1 MRGPPPWVAVD
12 ERAISRRALLAGA
25 AALAASGRLT
35 PVGSALGLDRYQDT
49 HHFVSEPDLKPP
61 KVRVLRSVAGTAPG
75 LLFISPSSG
84 PGQRGPLIVDRTGQ
98 PVWFRQTPHVATTN
112 FRAGLY
118 KGKPVLSWWE
128 GKTTHG
134 LGDGDH
140 VIVDSS
146 YREIARFPAGGGL
159 AADLHELILTPQST
173 ALVTAWDLVNGVVEG
188 VVQELEI
195 PSAKVLFEWR
205 SLDHVP
211 TSETY
216 AGRGAQFDYFHIN
229 SIDIHPSGDLLVS
242 ARNTWAVYRI
252 ARPSGKVVWRLGGKR
267 SDFKLGPGAH
277 FSWQHD
283 ARALGASGL
292 TLFDNADSPREEPQ
306 TRGLVLALDE
316 TRRRASLVRAYTHTP
331 PVLAH
336 MFGSVQAH
344 TNGNVLVG
352 WGASPLF
359 TEYSS
364 DGRVLFDATLPP
376 PGGQSYRA
384 LRLPWV
390 GRPAAKPALAVKD
403 GRLYASWNG
412 STETRSWRVVA
423 GTTTRTIPRRG
434 FETAIAVPPRAKTVA
449 VAALD
454 AAGRP
459 LATSDTVRVA

>member
-1 MRGPPPWVAVD
+1 MT
-12 ERAISRRALLAGA
+12 RRTLLAGA
-25 AALAASGRLT
+25 TGAALAGPLARAASAFELVEAGRF
-35 PVGSALGLDRYQDT
+35 QET

-61 KVRVLRSVAGTAPG
+61 KVRVLHREKGTARG
-75 LLFISPSSG
+75 LLFITPSSG
-84 PGQRGPLIVDRTGQ
+84 PGQRGVQIVDDAGQ
-98 PVWFRQTPHVATTN
+98 PVWFRQTPHVAATN
-112 FRAGLY
+112 LRAGVY

-146 YREIARFPAGGGL
+146 YREIARFPAGGGK
-159 AADLHELILTPQST
+159 AADLHELILTPQGT
-173 ALVTAWDLVNGVVEG
+173 ALVTAWDLKGNVVEG
-188 VVQELEI
+188 IVQELEI
-195 PSAKVLFEWR
+195 PSARVLFEWR

-216 AGRGAQFDYFHIN
+216 AGVGPQFDYFHIN

-252 ARPSGKVVWRLGGKR
+252 SRPSGKVVWRLGGKK
-267 SDFKLGPGAH
+267 SDFKIGKGAQ

-283 ARALGASGL
+283 ARALGTTGL
-292 TLFDNADSPREEPQ
+292 TLFDNADAPQQEPQ

-316 TRRRASLVRAYTHTP
+316 ARRQASLVRAYTHAP

-344 TNGNVLVG
+344 GNGNVLVG

-359 TEYSS
+359 TEYAS
-364 DGRVLFDATLPP
+364 DGRVLFDATLPA

-384 LRLPWV
+384 LRFPWV
-390 GRPAAKPALAVKD
+390 GRPAEKPALAAKQ

-412 STETRSWRVVA
+412 STETVSWRLLA
-423 GTTTRTIPRRG
+423 GTSAVALPAAGTFPRRG
-434 FETAIAVPPRAKTVA
+434 FETSFAAPARAKFVA
-449 VAALD
+449 VVALD
-454 AAGRP
+454 RSGGP
-459 LATSDTVRVA
+459 LATSDTIRL

>member
-1 MRGPPPWVAVD
+1 VD
-12 ERAISRRALLAGA
+12 ERPITRRALLAGA
-25 AALAASGRLT
+25 ASAAFAGPLAQAASAFELGRF
-35 PVGSALGLDRYQDT
+35 QDT

-61 KVRVLRSVAGTAPG
+61 KVRVLRHLGGTAPG
-75 LLFISPSSG
+75 LLFITPSSG
-84 PGQRGPLIVDRTGQ
+84 PGQRGVLIVDDTGE
-98 PVWFRQTPHVATTN
+98 PVWFRQTPHVAATN
-112 FRAGLY
+112 LRAGIY
-118 KGKPVLSWWE
+118 QGRPVLSWWE

-146 YREIARFPAGGGL
+146 YREIARFPAGGAM
-159 AADLHELILTPQST
+159 AADLHELILTPQGT
-173 ALVTAWDLVNGVVEG
+173 ALVTAWDLVKNVVEG

-216 AGRGAQFDYFHIN
+216 AGVGPQFDYFHIN

-252 ARPSGKVVWRLGGKR
+252 SRPSGKVVWRLGGKR
-267 SDFKLGPGAH
+267 SDFTLGAGAH
-277 FSWQHD
+277 FAWQHD
-283 ARALGASGL
+283 ARAVGSDVI
-292 TLFDNADSPREEPQ
+292 TLFDNADSPQVEPQ
-306 TRGLVLALDE
+306 SRGLVLSIDE
-316 TRRRASLVRAYTHTP
+316 KQKRASLVRAHTHRP

-336 MFGSVQAH
+336 MFGSVQRQP
-344 TNGNVLVG
+344 NGNVLVG

-359 TEYSS
+359 TEYSP

-384 LRLPWV
+384 LRFPWV
-390 GRPAAKPALAVKD
+390 ARPAGKPALAVKR

-412 STETRSWRVVA
+412 TTETKSWRVVSGGA
-423 GTTTRTIPRRG
+423 SHTVARRG
-434 FETAIAVPPRAKTVA
+434 FETEIALPVHAKSVA

-454 AAGRP
+454 AAGRI
-459 LATSDTVRVA
+459 LATSDTIRV

>member
-1 MRGPPPWVAVD
+1 MT
-12 ERAISRRALLAGA
+12 RRTLLAGA
-25 AALAASGRLT
+25 TGAALVPLARAASAFEL
-35 PVGSALGLDRYQDT
+35 VEADRYQET
-49 HHFVSEPDLKPP
+49 HHFVSELTLKPP
-61 KVRVLRSVAGTAPG
+61 KVHVLHREKGTAPG
-75 LLFISPSSG
+75 LLFVTPSSG
-84 PGQRGPLIVDRTGQ
+84 PGQRGVLVVDDTGQ
-98 PVWFRQTPHVATTN
+98 PVWFRQTPHVAATN
-112 FRAGLY
+112 LRAGVY
-118 KGKPVLSWWE
+118 KGRPVLSWWE

-140 VIVDSS
+140 VIVDAS
-146 YREIARFPAGGGL
+146 YREIARFPAGGGK
-159 AADLHELILTPQST
+159 AADLHELILTPQGT
-173 ALVTAWDLVNGVVEG
+173 ALVTAWDLKNNVVEG
-188 VVQELEI
+188 IVQELEI

-216 AGRGAQFDYFHIN
+216 AGVGPQFDYFHIN

-242 ARNTWAVYRI
+242 ARNTWTVYRI
-252 ARPSGKVVWRLGGKR
+252 SRPSGKVVWRLGGKK
-267 SDFKLGPGAH
+267 SDFKIGKGAR

-283 ARALGASGL
+283 ARALGATRL
-292 TLFDNADSPREEPQ
+292 TLFDNADSPQEEPQ

-316 TRRRASLVRAYTHTP
+316 ARREATLVRGYTHAP

-344 TNGNVLVG
+344 VNGNVLVG

-359 TEYSS
+359 TEYAS
-364 DGRVLFDATLPP
+364 DGRVLFDATLPA

-384 LRLPWV
+384 LRFPWI

-412 STETRSWRVVA
+412 STETRSWRLSTGRSA
-423 GTTTRTIPRRG
+423 GALATAGSFPRRG
-434 FETAIAVPPRAKTVA
+434 FETSFALPGGARYAAVT
-449 VAALD
+449 ALD

-459 LATSDTVRVA
+459 LATSDTTRV